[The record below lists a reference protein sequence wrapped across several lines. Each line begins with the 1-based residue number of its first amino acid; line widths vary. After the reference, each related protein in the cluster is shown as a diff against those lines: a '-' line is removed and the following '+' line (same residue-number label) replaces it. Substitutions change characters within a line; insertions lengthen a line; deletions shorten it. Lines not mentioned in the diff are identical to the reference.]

1 MTLCRLV
8 FLSCA
13 LAVGALGCGSRSAA
27 PAPTVAAAVAAPA
40 SPADEAMKRRLDGV
54 IDAAISEERIVG
66 TMVIVARDGAVVY
79 RRAAGFADREGQRP
93 VGDETLFRYASM
105 TKPIVS
111 AAALALIEAG
121 KLELDDPVTKWL
133 PAFKPR
139 LDDGRTPTITVRQL
153 LTHTA
158 GLTYNFFEP
167 EDGPYHRAN
176 VSNGFDDARI
186 SLDENLARISQ
197 VPLAY
202 EPGTRWGYSVA
213 IDVLGGV
220 VAKAGGGNLEDVVRR
235 LVTEPLG
242 MEATFFVKDRARVA
256 TPYADGTPRP
266 VPMADPQAVPYVGS
280 PMIFSPSRSFD
291 ERAFASGGAGMTGNA
306 DEYLKFL
313 EVIRMGGAPILK
325 PETAA
330 AMTSNQVG
338 ALDVAIMPGGKWG
351 WGFGFAVLES
361 PDPQATP
368 QSAGTY
374 RWGGVYGNHF
384 FVDPAQKL
392 TVIVLTNTALAGMA
406 GAFPDALQEA
416 VYGRHTQ

>member
-1 MTLCRLV
+1 MTLRRLV
-8 FLSCA
+8 SLSCA
-13 LAVGALGCGSRSAA
+13 LALGAFACGSRPVA
-27 PAPTVAAAVAAPA
+27 PAPTVAVSAPA
-40 SPADEAMKRRLDGV
+40 SPSDPDMKRRLDGV
-54 IDAAISEERIVG
+54 LDTAISEERIVG
-66 TMVIVARDGAVVY
+66 SMVLVARDGAIVY
-79 RRAAGFADREGQRP
+79 RRAAGFADREARRP
-93 VGDETLFRYASM
+93 VRDDTLFRYASM

-111 AAALALIEAG
+111 AAALALVDAG
-121 KLELDDPVTKWL
+121 KLGLDDPVARWL

-139 LDDGRTPTITVRQL
+139 LDDGRTPTITVRHL

-167 EDGPYHRAN
+167 EDGPYHRAQ

-186 SLDENLARISQ
+186 SLDENLTRISQ

-213 IDVLGGV
+213 TDVLGGV
-220 VAKAGGGNLEDVVRR
+220 VAKAGGGTLEEVVRR
-235 LVTEPLG
+235 RVTQPLG
-242 MEATFFVKDRARVA
+242 MEAAFSFEERARVA

-266 VPMADPQAVPYVGS
+266 VPMADPQAVPFDGS

-291 ERAFASGGAGMTGNA
+291 PRAFTSGGAGMMGTA
-306 DEYLKFL
+306 DDYLKFL
-313 EVIRMGGAPILK
+313 EAIRTGGAPILK
-325 PETAA
+325 SSTAA
-330 AMTSNQVG
+330 MMTSNQVG
-338 ALDVAIMPGGKWG
+338 ALDVPILPGGNWG
-351 WGFGFAVLES
+351 WSFGFAVLES

-406 GAFPDALQEA
+406 GAFPDALLEA
-416 VYGRHTQ
+416 VYGRRTQ